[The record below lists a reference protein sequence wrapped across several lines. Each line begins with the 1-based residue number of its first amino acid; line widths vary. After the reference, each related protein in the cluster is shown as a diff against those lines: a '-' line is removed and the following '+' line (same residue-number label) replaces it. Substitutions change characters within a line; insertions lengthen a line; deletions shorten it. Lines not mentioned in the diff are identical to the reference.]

1 MSLAA
6 RNLLQDK
13 TRLGLSVIGVAL
25 AVMLILILTGF
36 ASGIN
41 LQLSR
46 YLDHSPGSVVLV
58 QSGSQGNSSVLPA
71 ETLNSVRQFA
81 GVASAVPI
89 ISQYAVLD
97 LGQSKQFAVVV
108 GYDPAQGGGPWA
120 LREGRLPQ
128 TDNEVVLDAV
138 LADRHDV
145 RVGDEFGL
153 MGQTFS
159 VVGLSAGTTTWML
172 GYVFMWLDAAQKLFG
187 TPTAISLVLVTPSPG
202 VSPEQMR
209 SRLTGIS
216 GADVLLKSDL
226 IATTRRTYL
235 SVLGPILDLI
245 AAIASVVGT
254 LVVGIVVYTA
264 TVERQREYG
273 VLKAVGAHNRVLYRV
288 VVLQALAAA
297 VAGSILGVG
306 LALGA
311 SQLIMLLRPQFLITV
326 EPTSA
331 LQALAIGLG
340 MALVAALVPARML
353 ARLAPAEVFRR

>member
-1 MSLAA
+1 MNLAA

-13 TRLGLSVIGVAL
+13 TRLALSVTGVAL

-36 ASGIN
+36 VSGIN

-46 YLDHSPGSVVLV
+46 YLDHAPGSVVLV
-58 QSGSQGNSSVLPA
+58 QPGSQGNSSILPA
-71 ETLNSVRQFA
+71 ETVDAVRQVG
-81 GVASAVPI
+81 GVASVVPV

-120 LREGRLPQ
+120 LREGRLPGA
-128 TDNEVVLDAV
+128 DDEVVLDAA

-145 RVGDEFGL
+145 HVGDTFGL
-153 MGQTFS
+153 MGQTFR

-172 GYVFMWLDAAQKLFG
+172 GYVFMWMDAAQQLFG
-187 TPTAISLVLVTPSPG
+187 TPNVVSLVLVTPSSD
-202 VSPEQMR
+202 VTPEEMR
-209 SRLTGIS
+209 SRLAGIA
-216 GADVLLKSDL
+216 GTDALLKSDL
-226 IATTRRTYL
+226 IASTRRTYL

-245 AAIASVVGT
+245 AAIAGVVGT

-273 VLKAVGAHNRVLYRV
+273 VLKAVGARNRVLYRV
-288 VVLQALAAA
+288 VATQALVAAL
-297 VAGSILGVG
+297 VGSILGVG

-311 SQLIMLLRPQFLITV
+311 AQLIMAIRPQFLIAI
-326 EPTSA
+326 EPTAVA
-331 LQALAIGLG
+331 LALAIGLA
-340 MALVAALVPARML
+340 MAVVAALIPARML
-353 ARLAPAEVFRR
+353 AGLAPAEVFRR